1 MVPTGGHFPTTCWS
15 SRIVQHGGGARQ
27 DYEISFRRS
36 FRGGQPATK
45 QQAETDLEARSG
57 PPLIPGARALGGHYY
72 IALHHVGHVVQGNV
86 KGAFLA
92 LRRVL
97 LAAAP
102 SAMLKMADATAMVA
116 VES

>member
-1 MVPTGGHFPTTCWS
+1 MAAVPVRIMRSLFAGRFAAVNPPRN
-15 SRIVQHGGGARQ
+15 SRRKRIWELVV
-27 DYEISFRRS
+27 D
-36 FRGGQPATK
+36 
-45 QQAETDLEARSG
+45 